1 MGKVANQ
8 TEALM
13 VNVNQYPYG
22 NNYKKKAATSQRF
35 FMTFCALSSAK
46 GMDIKMNIS
55 DFIEKNDI
63 AILAKADLGNQRFD
77 IIKKDVELE
86 SYDLFEQLILFNS
99 VENLMKSLSGQLL
112 PRIWTQGNTKCVIC
126 QPNDEQIVA
135 LFYDN
140 CMDAKD
146 NYFYAKQLDSQLKE
160 LF

>member
-1 MGKVANQ
+1 
-8 TEALM
+8 
-13 VNVNQYPYG
+13 
-22 NNYKKKAATSQRF
+22 
-35 FMTFCALSSAK
+35 
-46 GMDIKMNIS
+46 MNIS

-63 AILAKADLGNQRFD
+63 AILGKADLRNQRFD

-99 VENLMKSLSGQLL
+99 VENLVESLNGQLL
-112 PRIWTQGNTKCVIC
+112 PRIWTQGNTKCAIC

-135 LFYDN
+135 LFYDK

>member
-1 MGKVANQ
+1 M
-8 TEALM
+8 
-13 VNVNQYPYG
+13 YRDPYKK
-22 NNYKKKAATSQRF
+22 NYKRKVDSGNRF
-35 FMTFCALSSAK
+35 HNVLCLSEAK

-77 IIKKDVELE
+77 IIKKDVERE

>member
-1 MGKVANQ
+1 
-8 TEALM
+8 
-13 VNVNQYPYG
+13 
-22 NNYKKKAATSQRF
+22 
-35 FMTFCALSSAK
+35 
-46 GMDIKMNIS
+46 MNIS

-63 AILAKADLGNQRFD
+63 AILAKADLRNQRFD

-99 VENLMKSLSGQLL
+99 VENLMESLSGQLL
-112 PRIWTQGNTKCVIC
+112 PKIWTQGNTKCVIC

-135 LFYDN
+135 LFYDK

>member
-1 MGKVANQ
+1 M
-8 TEALM
+8 
-13 VNVNQYPYG
+13 YRDPYKK
-22 NNYKKKAATSQRF
+22 NYKRKVDSGNRF
-35 FMTFCALSSAK
+35 HNVLCLSEAK

-140 CMDAKD
+140 
-146 NYFYAKQLDSQLKE
+146 
-160 LF
+160 

>member
-1 MGKVANQ
+1 M
-8 TEALM
+8 
-13 VNVNQYPYG
+13 
-22 NNYKKKAATSQRF
+22 NYKEKISSGEHF
-35 FMTFCALSSAK
+35 HNVLCLSEAK

>member
-1 MGKVANQ
+1 
-8 TEALM
+8 
-13 VNVNQYPYG
+13 
-22 NNYKKKAATSQRF
+22 
-35 FMTFCALSSAK
+35 
-46 GMDIKMNIS
+46 MNIS

-63 AILAKADLGNQRFD
+63 AILAKADLGKQRFD

-146 NYFYAKQLDSQLKE
+146 NYFYAKQLDSQLKD